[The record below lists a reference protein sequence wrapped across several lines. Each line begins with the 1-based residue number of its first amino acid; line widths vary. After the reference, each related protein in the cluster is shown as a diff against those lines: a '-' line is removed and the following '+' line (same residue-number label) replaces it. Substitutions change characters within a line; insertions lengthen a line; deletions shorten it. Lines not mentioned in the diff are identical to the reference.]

1 MLPKGL
7 YILVLLHIVILNKV
21 NKTRVLRTPSNFN
34 RSSKQMKSYNKQGK
48 QVNKICCPKCKSKNF
63 KKNGKRKT
71 DNRGL
76 IQRYQC
82 KECSYR
88 FIEDDGFFRMRNH
101 PNKITCAIDLFY
113 KGVSTRKIQ
122 SHFKAFYPHNSSNKT
137 IYLWVVKYSKMI
149 SSFTDKLKLQ
159 VGNEIQVDEMEYHRR
174 VSHKTKKKVAKDWF
188 IDSID
193 VQTRYMVASKYAK
206 KREQIELK
214 EVLGRVRTKTEGYVT
229 TITTDGYMAYER
241 VVKRTFGY
249 NNKLGK
255 YNVIH
260 NKVTASK
267 GEGFNLFIERLH
279 NSVRERT
286 KIFRGFH
293 GCIESAQ
300 AIMKGY
306 EIFYN
311 FIREHQAINCCP
323 YELATD
329 IKLENP
335 NKWLELIEMSK
346 LNNI

>member
-1 MLPKGL
+1 
-7 YILVLLHIVILNKV
+7 
-21 NKTRVLRTPSNFN
+21 
-34 RSSKQMKSYNKQGK
+34 MKSKNNKQ
-48 QVNKICCPKCKSKNF
+48 NKYKNICCPKCNGNSI
-63 KKNGKRKT
+63 KKNGRRKT
-71 DNRGL
+71 NNRGL
-76 IQRYQC
+76 IQRYKC
-82 KECSYR
+82 NDCSYR
-88 FIEDDGFFRMRNH
+88 FTQDLGFFRMHN
-101 PNKITCAIDLFY
+101 NSKKVTLCLDLFY
-113 KGVSTRKIQ
+113 RGVSTRKIQ
-122 SHFKAFYPHNSSNKT
+122 EHLKTFYPHNSENST
-137 IYLWVVKYSKMI
+137 IYRWIVKYSSMI
-149 SSFTDKLKLQ
+149 SNFTDKLKLQ
-159 VGNEIQVDEMEYHRR
+159 VGSEIQVDEMEYHRR
-174 VSHKTKKKVAKDWF
+174 VSHKSKKKVAKDWF

-193 VQTRYMVASKYAK
+193 VQTRFMVASKYAK

-229 TITTDGYMAYER
+229 TITTDGYMAYEK

-311 FIREHQAINCCP
+311 FVRVHQAIGVCP
-323 YELATD
+323 FELA
-329 IKLENP
+329 IPKLKNKLGV
-335 NKWLELIEMSK
+335 NKWLGLIELSK
-346 LNNI
+346 Q